1 MDLLKRQTG
10 KFITSPMVGVLLG
23 SHFYG
28 CIEGLSGSV
37 ALGRVGGTG
46 GVARPIV
53 TFGKIRWAIM
63 SFGSFKSP
71 RGERI
76 RPVCLQQGIQSLLPI
91 LCRLSGQVVL
101 SVTYPIPR
109 S

>member
-1 MDLLKRQTG
+1 MGLLKRQTG

-63 SFGSFKSP
+63 SFGSFKSL

-76 RPVCLQQGIQSLLPI
+76 RPVCLQ
-91 LCRLSGQVVL
+91 
-101 SVTYPIPR
+101 
-109 S
+109 